1 MTAPAGPPGPYE
13 RPGPQGYP
21 QGNPQAPGPQQAYY
35 PQQAHYA
42 PGWQAPVPPP
52 APPGQRAPRRTGTV
66 LALVGGVLVIG
77 LVAGLVTAARYFLDI
92 RPLGDVDAPRS
103 ATTRQLAPG
112 HCLDPLPVDGEVV
125 RVTVVPC
132 DEPHEA
138 EVVGVLALR
147 GDDWLGQDEVDDL
160 VTAYCEMDTAQR
172 KAGFQPVVWSPSEA
186 GWGQGD
192 RRGLCLAWLDGGA
205 ATGSF
210 TSDDQVT
217 VL

>member
-1 MTAPAGPPGPYE
+1 M
-13 RPGPQGYP
+13 
-21 QGNPQAPGPQQAYY
+21 
-35 PQQAHYA
+35 
-42 PGWQAPVPPP
+42 PPP

-210 TSDDQVT
+210 TSGDQVT